1 MAWNNEDLGAW
12 MIKAIFLAAGAAGT
26 VLQRNTYNHLI
37 HQKNQQLKT
46 RKQDY
51 QRSGIHLF
59 LKITKSMSFSRSMRP
74 CSDRVS

>member
-12 MIKAIFLAAGAAGT
+12 MIKADFLAAGGAGT
-26 VLQRNTYNHLI
+26 VLQRNAYNHLI

-59 LKITKSMSFSRSMRP
+59 YQSQNLCHFQGRCGPVPIG
-74 CSDRVS
+74 